1 MSMGSLG
8 GSLKLTYT
16 ILPGRL
22 AHMIAK
28 VEALQA
34 WLEAV
39 TFQMCNMTY
48 NETSEYLAGQISF
61 LKMQCTISA
70 GEIASDAMMVFGGRS
85 LTKTGMGR
93 HIQHFHQT
101 QVSRQ
106 GFGCLGV
113 WVFGL
118 VLCKR
123 LTGGVLLG
131 FCRNSMRFW
140 EVPKISWETWESE
153 WRECLSGPIPWCAG
167 RLTRN

>member
-1 MSMGSLG
+1 
-8 GSLKLTYT
+8 
-16 ILPGRL
+16 
-22 AHMIAK
+22 MIAK

-48 NETSEYLAGQISF
+48 NETSEHLAGQISF

-101 QVSRQ
+101 QVSW
-106 GFGCLGV
+106 GFWLRAAWARG
-113 WVFGL
+113 
-118 VLCKR
+118 
-123 LTGGVLLG
+123 
-131 FCRNSMRFW
+131 
-140 EVPKISWETWESE
+140 
-153 WRECLSGPIPWCAG
+153 
-167 RLTRN
+167 